1 MKKFLAILAL
11 VAVAAGSAD
20 AQVSKKLSKKLGQ
33 ILYGEDPN
41 APVFQ
46 PVQVESQEY
55 VAGTDILFQDNLDGE
70 VYGEKPSKWNVVQGD
85 CKIVT
90 AGGKKCLD
98 LPAHGTHFDAGTS
111 AIEPMMEEGLPE
123 EFSIEFDFYM
133 YAQNFDSNNEFW
145 VSLRDGEEEV
155 FNFNHATGAINGRCS
170 YECNYLSE
178 DKQSFT
184 GFYPVKSDDWNKF
197 ALSLRGGTILV
208 YVNGAKVATVQ
219 NVKAPKSFRLI
230 SEQRYVG
237 NDRFNLRGTQFKD
250 IVIAK

>member
-1 MKKFLAILAL
+1 MKKILAILAIL
-11 VAVAAGSAD
+11 AIAAVAAGSAD

-33 ILYGEDPN
+33 LLYGEDPD
-41 APVFQ
+41 APVYQ
-46 PVQVESQEY
+46 AVQIESQEF
-55 VAGTDILFQDNLDGE
+55 VAGTEIIFQDNLEGE
-70 VYGEKPSKWNVVQGD
+70 TYGEKPSRWNILQGD

-98 LPAHGTHFDAGTS
+98 LPAHGSHFDAGTS
-111 AIEPMMEEGLPE
+111 AIEPVMEAGLPE
-123 EFSIEFDFYM
+123 EFSIEFDFFM
-133 YAQNFDSNNEFW
+133 YAQNFDANNEFW
-145 VSLRDGEEEV
+145 ISLRDGDEEV

-170 YECNYLSE
+170 YACQYGE
-178 DKQSFT
+178 QSFT

-219 NVKAPKSFRLI
+219 NVKAPKTFRLI

-250 IVIAK
+250 FTIAR